1 MPIKK
6 KEEVSS
12 KVEESIFQATSKEE
26 QNDAP
31 VEFEVELFDDN
42 NEVKEETKKEEP
54 SFSLSAVQKMMKDAE
69 ERMMSMFN
77 SQISKL
83 KLNKDKEE
91 LDADLDYV
99 QSLQDD
105 WLENPVVFFAFSY
118 QFSIHGDM
126 RRGVETIPPQGAI
139 RFKPVIRTKRKRGKE
154 TQVISVSSVV
164 VHSKEVVDYLR
175 THTQY
180 GILFFENV
188 ESAMNVDATWAQKM
202 VEAQTSIS
210 RLSDIQ
216 VISRAQQE
224 GIAVS
229 QSPED
234 MRRQLVEK
242 MAKRSI
248 EQHERMLYG
257 SIQKSIVDKG
267 TGRSI
272 IEKTIA

>member
-6 KEEVSS
+6 KEEVSP
-12 KVEESIFQATSKEE
+12 KFEESTFEATSKEE

-31 VEFEVELFDDN
+31 VEFEVELFEDN
-42 NEVKEETKKEEP
+42 NEVKEETKEEP
-54 SFSLSAVQKMMKDAE
+54 KFSLSAVQKMMKDAE

-118 QFSIHGDM
+118 QFSVHGDM

-175 THTQY
+175 SHTQY

-248 EQHERMLYG
+248 EQHERILYG
-257 SIQKSIVDKG
+257 TSQKSIVDKG

>member
-12 KVEESIFQATSKEE
+12 KIEESNIEMTSTNE
-26 QNDAP
+26 QNDAQ
-31 VEFEVELFDDN
+31 VEFEVELF
-42 NEVKEETKKEEP
+42 EEETKKEEVKEEP
-54 SFSLSAVQKMMKDAE
+54 TFSLSTVQKMMQDAE
-69 ERMMSMFN
+69 ERMMNMFK
-77 SQISKL
+77 SQMSKMSL
-83 KLNKDKEE
+83 SKDKED
-91 LDADLDYV
+91 LDADLAYV
-99 QSLQDD
+99 QELQDD

-202 VEAQTSIS
+202 VEAQTAIS

-224 GIAVS
+224 GIPVS

-257 SIQKSIVDKG
+257 SIQRSIVDKG

>member
-12 KVEESIFQATSKEE
+12 KVEESKVELTSTEE
-26 QNDAP
+26 QNVAP
-31 VEFEVELFDDN
+31 VEFEVELFEAEKK
-42 NEVKEETKKEEP
+42 EVVKEEP

-69 ERMMSMFN
+69 ERMMNMFN
-77 SQISKL
+77 SQINKL
-83 KLNKDKEE
+83 KLDKDKSA

-99 QSLQDD
+99 QNLQED

-118 QFSIHGDM
+118 QFSIHSDM
-126 RRGVETIPPQGAI
+126 RRGVEELPPHGAI
-139 RFKPVIRTKRKRGKE
+139 RFKPVIRTKRKKGKE
-154 TQVISVSSVV
+154 TQVISVSSVI

-175 THTQY
+175 SHTQY

-210 RLSDIQ
+210 RLSDVQ

-224 GIAVS
+224 GIPVS

-267 TGRSI
+267 TMRSV
-272 IEKTIA
+272 IEKTIG

>member
-12 KVEESIFQATSKEE
+12 KVEESKIETTSTNE

-31 VEFEVELFDDN
+31 VEFEVELF
-42 NEVKEETKKEEP
+42 EEETKKEEVKEEP
-54 SFSLSAVQKMMKDAE
+54 TFSLSTVQKMMQDAE
-69 ERMMSMFN
+69 ERMMNMFK
-77 SQISKL
+77 SQMSKIS
-83 KLNKDKEE
+83 LNNDKKE
-91 LDADLDYV
+91 LDADLAYV
-99 QSLQDD
+99 QELQDD

-118 QFSIHGDM
+118 QFSVHGDM
-126 RRGVETIPPQGAI
+126 RRGIETIPPQGAI

-224 GIAVS
+224 GIPVT

-257 SIQKSIVDKG
+257 SIQRSIVDQG

>member
-12 KVEESIFQATSKEE
+12 KIEESNIEMTSTNE
-26 QNDAP
+26 QNDAQ
-31 VEFEVELFDDN
+31 VEFEVELF
-42 NEVKEETKKEEP
+42 EEETKKEEVKQEP
-54 SFSLSAVQKMMKDAE
+54 TFSLSTVQKMMQDAE
-69 ERMMSMFN
+69 ERMMNMFK
-77 SQISKL
+77 SQMSKMSL
-83 KLNKDKEE
+83 SKDKED
-91 LDADLDYV
+91 LDADLAYV
-99 QSLQDD
+99 QELQDD

-202 VEAQTSIS
+202 VEAQTAIS

-224 GIAVS
+224 GIPVS

-257 SIQKSIVDKG
+257 SIQRSIVDKG